1 MPRTSSPEP
10 RWDGAPLDARHE
22 IRLAVALP
30 LVAAAA
36 AAAALWSHLF
46 ATGPLR
52 WWGTA
57 IAGAVLA
64 AALAGAVALC
74 FRGRSRRRWKPA
86 TVFPIAI
93 AVGVGALVPAFEQF
107 ALAHHGVSVEC
118 TVASRIDYIAETEGG
133 DDPRSDHEFR
143 CVGWESPE
151 LTTGREAAL
160 QSVKPGSWSS
170 IRSAGSAPSSAT
182 RARPAALPSRR

>member
-118 TVASRIDYIAETEGG
+118 TVASRIDYIAETVFDPLGRVGPEFGDPSASGG
-133 DDPRSDHEFR
+133 LAFAPLTLLFLTAGASFRLYLVDDGSIR
-143 CVGWESPE
+143 
-151 LTTGREAAL
+151 AAL
-160 QSVKPGSWSS
+160 ADR
-170 IRSAGSAPSSAT
+170 IRRLRG
-182 RARPAALPSRR
+182 RV